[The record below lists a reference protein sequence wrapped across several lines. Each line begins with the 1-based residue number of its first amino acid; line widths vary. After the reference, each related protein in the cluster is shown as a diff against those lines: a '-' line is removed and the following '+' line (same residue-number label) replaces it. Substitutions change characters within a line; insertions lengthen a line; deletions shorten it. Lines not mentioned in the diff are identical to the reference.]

1 MGETNLGGGRSGVH
15 DGICSATC
23 GVSATYMKSPLNS
36 FTLMLDSNT
45 LPSAP
50 NKRTHT
56 HARTRTRTRTHEHT
70 HTHTHTRTHARTH
83 ATCHMPYVR
92 ANVICQLCQFTG
104 TIHVTHVQQKR
115 FTPSCNN
122 FITFCTPLFTKPSQV
137 SIQLQS
143 FSGLYLSIRLI
154 VNCDLNLRF
163 SFDRVHH
170 FVQLESQNVVI
181 Y

>member
-56 HARTRTRTRTHEHT
+56 HARTRTRTHE
-70 HTHTHTRTHARTH
+70 HTRTHARTH
-83 ATCHMPYVR
+83 ARMPHATCLMYVQMLYVNYVNLL
-92 ANVICQLCQFTG
+92 AQFTLR
-104 TIHVTHVQQKR
+104 TSNKKDSLQ
-115 FTPSCNN
+115 SCNN
-122 FITFCTPLFTKPSQV
+122 FITFCVLPYSQSPVRFQFNFSRSLVSTCPS
-137 SIQLQS
+137 
-143 FSGLYLSIRLI
+143 G
-154 VNCDLNLRF
+154 
-163 SFDRVHH
+163 
-170 FVQLESQNVVI
+170 
-181 Y
+181 